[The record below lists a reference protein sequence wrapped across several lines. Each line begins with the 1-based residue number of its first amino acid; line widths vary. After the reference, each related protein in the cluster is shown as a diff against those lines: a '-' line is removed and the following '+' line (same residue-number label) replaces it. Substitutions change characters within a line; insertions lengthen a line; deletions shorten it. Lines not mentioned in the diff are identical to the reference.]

1 VSKAHHP
8 DAGDGRKIKY
18 PESQYRAIVQRYAEG
33 ENILSILG
41 EPEMPSWYAFFTNV
55 ISSNAPE
62 ELQTL
67 YASAQES
74 WAIRALAETPA
85 IADTIDEGVEETISD
100 GPKGQTVT
108 RKRVDRLG
116 HRSLRIG
123 VRQWHAER
131 MLAKLASKHAL
142 VGADGKVANIVPVI
156 NMTVLAAPKEDSK

>member
-1 VSKAHHP
+1 MLLRSCKRSTRARRR
-8 DAGDGRKIKY
+8 AG
-18 PESQYRAIVQRYAEG
+18 PS
-33 ENILSILG
+33 
-41 EPEMPSWYAFFTNV
+41 EPSPKRLRS
-55 ISSNAPE
+55 
-62 ELQTL
+62 
-67 YASAQES
+67 
-74 WAIRALAETPA
+74 RTP
-85 IADTIDEGVEETISD
+85 IDEGVEETISD